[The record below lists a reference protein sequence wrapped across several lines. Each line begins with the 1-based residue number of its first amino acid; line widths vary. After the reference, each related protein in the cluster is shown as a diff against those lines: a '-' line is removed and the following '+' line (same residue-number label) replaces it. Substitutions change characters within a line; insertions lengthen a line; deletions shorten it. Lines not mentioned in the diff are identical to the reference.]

1 MRIRTRQE
9 ALAKKPHTSV
19 PDSTL
24 AALPESKDADSPPP
38 GSAAAAGTGHRFE
51 TLSVDGARPQLT
63 VSQPTDAAEHEAA
76 RVADR
81 VAERAQATPSTSAER
96 AVERVAN
103 GGDSVSSGVET
114 LATQALAGSGEPLSS
129 AVRREMEPALGHDF
143 SQVRVHTGG
152 AASSSARAIN
162 ASAYTVGSDVVFGA
176 GRFAPG
182 TRDGNRLLAHE
193 LTHVVQNGG
202 NASANSAM
210 VLSRDVEVPPAP
222 LTFNAPAEK
231 EKDAFAEA
239 DKQRARTTVVAPLR
253 AAAAQLG
260 KGEKS
265 DVPSVIRH
273 LRPLRAA
280 AAGVKWPEGVGDEVN
295 GIMDGISLDR
305 TLLESLKM
313 SDRQAIAAAHK
324 NWADARRLLAEVRRA
339 IAAAEPDPKKNPDA
353 QPREGSNR
361 DTNAVLA
368 LSAQIEATMTD
379 LIKAPR
385 TQEGFK
391 SVFDTAGGLA
401 AMFDTIKPEEDPNGV
416 EGAKD
421 SFMRGVANIMPLALG
436 KEESLKQVQSDLNAA
451 ANQIAAFV
459 GDEAPAADT
468 GEPGKDDD
476 EKPPPQNS
484 GTNPTPAPS
493 PNPLPPPP
501 PPPLPGTK

>member
-24 AALPESKDADSPPP
+24 APQPESKETDSSPPA
-38 GSAAAAGTGHRFE
+38 SATTAGTGHRFE
-51 TLSVDGARPQLT
+51 TLSVDGARARVT

-103 GGDSVSSGVET
+103 SGDGVSSDVEG
-114 LATQALAGSGEPLSS
+114 LATQALAGSGEPLSG
-129 AVRREMEPALGHDF
+129 AVRQEMEPALGHDF

-193 LTHVVQNGG
+193 LTHVVQNSG
-202 NASANSAM
+202 NANSAM

-222 LTFNAPAEK
+222 LTFNAPAVR
-231 EKDAFAEA
+231 EKDAFPEE

-280 AAGVKWPEGVGDEVN
+280 AAGVKWPENVGNEVN

-313 SDRQAIAAAHK
+313 NDRQAIAAAHK
-324 NWADARRLLAEVRRA
+324 NWAEARRELTAVRNA
-339 IAAAEPDPKKNPDA
+339 IRAAEPDPKKNPDA

-391 SVFDTAGGLA
+391 TVFDTAGGLA
-401 AMFDTIKPEEDPNGV
+401 AMFDTIKVEEDPSGV
-416 EGAKD
+416 DAAKD

-436 KEESLKQVQSDLNAA
+436 KEESLKQVQADLNAA

-459 GDEAPAADT
+459 GDEPPAPDP

-476 EKPPPQNS
+476 EKPPPPQNS